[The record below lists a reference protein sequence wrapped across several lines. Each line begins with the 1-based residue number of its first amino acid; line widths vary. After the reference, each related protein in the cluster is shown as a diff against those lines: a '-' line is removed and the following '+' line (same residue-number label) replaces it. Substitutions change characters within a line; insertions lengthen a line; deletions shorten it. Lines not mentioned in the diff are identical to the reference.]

1 MNYLSKI
8 PNWVITIILAALTTY
23 VTLMINIKTLETKV
37 EFQQQRIES
46 LEKNKL
52 DNSVFN
58 TSIQRLDRIENKID
72 RLIEK
77 K

>member
-23 VTLMINIKTLETKV
+23 VTLMLNVKTLESKV

-52 DNSVFN
+52 DNSVYSEN
-58 TSIQRLDRIENKID
+58 AKRLDRIESKLD